1 MLYPKGAALERSPAT
16 TESAQPAPTA
26 AEINAPAAAAP
37 KATTNGRAG
46 VKAPAISDRDLRI
59 QVKRADAAKL
69 KAAVKAARLSKSVK
83 RKLKYSTT
91 KKTVTLVIKGVR
103 TSDEH
108 ARKAWV
114 SRLRKEL
121 DRRKVKPVYALV

>member
-1 MLYPKGAALERSPAT
+1 M
-16 TESAQPAPTA
+16 
-26 AEINAPAAAAP
+26 
-37 KATTNGRAG
+37 
-46 VKAPAISDRDLRI
+46 KAPAISDRDLRI